1 MTTRTRRSER
11 QGLAVESPALAL
23 LEDINR
29 DFASS
34 LNLDETL
41 QRTIDRVMQH
51 LHVEAASIFLHD
63 TGDGS
68 LVCQRCTGP
77 VDITGTRVAAGQGIV
92 GLVVAT
98 GQAVMVED
106 ARQHPGFAPHVDE
119 RSGFVTRS
127 LLCVP
132 LQTRGERLGALELIN
147 RGGED
152 GPFSA
157 GDLDLASAVAAAAAL
172 AIQNVR
178 MVRELLEQE
187 RMRKEIEL
195 ARDIQ
200 LSLLP
205 AQDPTLAVAGLNL
218 PARRVSG
225 DFYDFQRRADGMIHF
240 CIADVAGKG
249 MDAALL
255 MTRTLSLLR
264 CLSKTARDPAS
275 LLEQINTELYETES
289 RGLFVTLVTGLLDP
303 LTGDLVYANAGHHPP
318 LLRLGRGHFECL
330 PVQAPPLGVLP
341 TLGVPNQRLS
351 LTRGPCYLHT
361 DGVTE
366 ARNPAGVALGQS
378 GLLALL
384 DEVDSRPL
392 RERLPAIITA
402 LRGEQREFHDD
413 LTLLALAPA
422 IASQPLLSL
431 EFPAEARRLKT
442 VRRELS
448 RVLLAQQ
455 LDPKDCEALVVAVN
469 EACMNIMQHAY
480 GEVRDGPI
488 SLDLRRV
495 GDRLDVLL
503 VDHAPPVD
511 HQIIGPRD
519 LSDLR
524 PGGLGT
530 HFIQSVVDEWQYGHL
545 ADGRGNTLR
554 LCRKLCAGK
563 PEEGADALQTDRQ
576 GRLLGGRTG
585 R

>member
-1 MTTRTRRSER
+1 MTTRTRRMER
-11 QGLAVESPALAL
+11 QELAVESPALAL
-23 LEDINR
+23 LEDVNR

-34 LNLDETL
+34 LDLDATL

-51 LHVEAASIFLHD
+51 LHVEAASIFLED
-63 TGDGS
+63 EQDGS

-106 ARQHPGFAPHVDE
+106 ARQHSGFAPHVDA
-119 RSGFVTRS
+119 RSGFVTQS

-132 LQTRGERLGALELIN
+132 LQTRGECLGALELVN
-147 RGGED
+147 RRGDD
-152 GPFSA
+152 GPFSS

-172 AIQNVR
+172 AIQNMR
-178 MVRELLEQE
+178 MVRELVEQE
-187 RMRKEIEL
+187 RVRKEIEL

-205 AQDPTLAVAGLNL
+205 APDPALAVAGLNL

-225 DFYDFQRRADGMIHF
+225 DFYDFQRRSDGTIHF

-264 CLSKTARDPAS
+264 CLSKTAPDPAS
-275 LLEQINTELYETES
+275 LLEQINAELYETAS
-289 RGLFVTLVTGLLDP
+289 RGLFVTLVAGLLDP
-303 LTGDLVYANAGHHPP
+303 QTGELVYANAGHHPP
-318 LLRLGRGHFECL
+318 QLRLGPGLFECL
-330 PVQAPPLGVLP
+330 PVRAPPLGVLP
-341 TLGVPNQRLS
+341 VLGVPNQRLS
-351 LTRGPCYLHT
+351 LARGPCYLHT

-366 ARNPAGVALGQS
+366 ARNPAGTALGLG

-384 DEVDSRPL
+384 EEVNSQPL
-392 RERLPAIITA
+392 PERLPAIIAA
-402 LRGEQREFHDD
+402 LREEQRHFHDD
-413 LTLLALAPA
+413 LTLLALAPT
-422 IASQPLLSL
+422 IYSRPLLAL
-431 EFPAEARRLKT
+431 EFPAEPRRLKSL
-442 VRRELS
+442 RRELS

-455 LDPKDCEALVVAVN
+455 LEPKDREALVVAVN

-480 GEVRDGPI
+480 GGACDGLI
-488 SLDLRRV
+488 SLELRRV

-503 VDHAPPVD
+503 VDFAPPVD
-511 HQIIGPRD
+511 HQRIGPRD
-519 LSDLR
+519 LADLR

-554 LCRKLCAGK
+554 LCKKLYAGK
-563 PEEGADALQTDRQ
+563 PEEGADELQSDD
-576 GRLLGGRTG
+576 
-585 R
+585 